1 MGLNYNDQ
9 EPGGIN
15 KYTDVSYNQET
26 KESFTNTNVTDADTD
41 AYIGLNNY
49 AIFKKINVITGTQ
62 DDPSALT
69 SKTGVT
75 QDDPSTLSSI
85 TDDPKKSSNMTPDK
99 GHRKNLVASPPLRKC
114 PIH

>member
-1 MGLNYNDQ
+1 M
-9 EPGGIN
+9 
-15 KYTDVSYNQET
+15 
-26 KESFTNTNVTDADTD
+26 
-41 AYIGLNNY
+41 
-49 AIFKKINVITGTQ
+49 
-62 DDPSALT
+62 T

-114 PIH
+114 PIHWRETSETRGSKNFYTGWNISFTKRSHDKESTES